1 MVKKPRGSQR
11 RQRSVTAVVE
21 ESSGDA
27 AASGASGL
35 VDVGVAARK
44 PKPKAKP
51 TAKPKA
57 KPKAR
62 GRYIP
67 RRLVYSKRCT
77 SFQDDWYIPKLV
89 YGENALVRHVHGN
102 LRGWLAEFCYDIKSI
117 IRMLR
122 RSVRDKERYPVR
134 GNPVIQHDDVDRI
147 QTYLKNIER
156 RPVQLR
162 RGVKRTMRRIG

>member
-1 MVKKPRGSQR
+1 MVKKPRCSQR
-11 RQRSVTAVVE
+11 RQRSRSCAWTAVV

-35 VDVGVAARK
+35 VDDGVAARK

-57 KPKAR
+57 KPKASVR
-62 GRYIP
+62 PQTPEKDTTRY
-67 RRLVYSKRCT
+67 
-77 SFQDDWYIPKLV
+77 DWERVLPKLV
-89 YGENALVRHVHGN
+89 RGENALVRHLHGK
-102 LRGWLAEFCYDIKSI
+102 LLGMLPQYCFDIHSL

-122 RSVRDKERYPVR
+122 RSVRDKDRYPVR
-134 GNPVIQHDDVDRI
+134 GNPVIQHDDVDHI
-147 QTYLKNIER
+147 QTYLENIER

-162 RGVKRTMRRIG
+162 RGIKRTLRRIG